1 MHHVCIAFLFQS
13 GFVVS
18 VVFLFAFVFATMGKK
33 AGQISDDGAYCGSL
47 ECLPGGVLPCM
58 PSMLG
63 GLRSS
68 YLYYKEPS
76 NFQKMQKLMPM
87 LVFDSC
93 NGNITCSS
101 CKSAAEHGVI
111 QKSPWTKGIFLP
123 RKRWQDVGSKLIVQ
137 TSTCMILLR

>member
-1 MHHVCIAFLFQS
+1 
-13 GFVVS
+13 
-18 VVFLFAFVFATMGKK
+18 MGKN
-33 AGQISDDGAYCGSL
+33 ADDGAYFGSL

-63 GLRSS
+63 GLPLL
-68 YLYYKEPS
+68 YLYSKEPS

-87 LVFDSC
+87 LNFDSC

-101 CKSAAEHGVI
+101 CKNAAEHGVI
-111 QKSPWTKGIFLP
+111 QPSPWTKGIFLP

-137 TSTCMILLR
+137 TSTCMMFVAFAFVS